1 MRVKIIS
8 DSTCDLSPA
17 LLERYDIAVTP
28 LCVIKD
34 GKDFHDGVD
43 ITPADIFAH
52 VDGGGDLCSTSAVSQ
67 YEYGE
72 MFARYAN
79 EYDAVVQITIGAN
92 FSCCYQNA
100 CAAAQEYENVFVV
113 DSENLSTGQGLL
125 VVAAAKLAEQG
136 LSGAEIAERV
146 RALAPKVE
154 ASFLIERLDYMRK
167 GGRCSAVAALGAN
180 LLHLKPCIE
189 VRNGKMAV
197 CKKYRGSF
205 EKCIRQYVKER
216 LDGRED
222 IAPELAFITHA
233 AAHITSESRIASTA
247 KVRDRAFMEKPPCL
261 FVFRTFEQQRRAR
274 GTGRDAEQQKNA
286 TAVDADHRRSADLRG
301 NGRDKDRQN
310 AIDDQRGRAAEAEN
324 EAQKPHRPVL
334 LLRFGGRGIRRTVF

>member
-113 DSENLSTGQGLL
+113 DSENLSTRPGP
-125 VVAAAKLAEQG
+125 
-136 LSGAEIAERV
+136 SGRRGGEAR
-146 RALAPKVE
+146 RAGP
-154 ASFLIERLDYMRK
+154 
-167 GGRCSAVAALGAN
+167 
-180 LLHLKPCIE
+180 
-189 VRNGKMAV
+189 
-197 CKKYRGSF
+197 
-205 EKCIRQYVKER
+205 
-216 LDGRED
+216 
-222 IAPELAFITHA
+222 
-233 AAHITSESRIASTA
+233 
-247 KVRDRAFMEKPPCL
+247 
-261 FVFRTFEQQRRAR
+261 FRHGDRRAR
-274 GTGRDAEQQKNA
+274 ARARAEGRGELFDRAPRLHAK
-286 TAVDADHRRSADLRG
+286 
-301 NGRDKDRQN
+301 GRPLLG
-310 AIDDQRGRAAEAEN
+310 RGRAGRESSAPEAL
-324 EAQKPHRPVL
+324 HRGAK
-334 LLRFGGRGIRRTVF
+334 RQDGRVQEVPRLV

>member
-8 DSTCDLSPA
+8 DSTCDLSPEM
-17 LLERYDIAVTP
+17 LERYDIAITP
-28 LCVIKD
+28 LCIIKD
-34 GKDFHDGVD
+34 GEEFQDGVN

-52 VDGGGDLCSTSAVSQ
+52 VDGGGSLCSTAAVSQ
-67 YEYGE
+67 YEYGKV
-72 MFARYAN
+72 FARYAK
-79 EYDAVVQITIGAN
+79 EYDAVVQVTIGAN

-100 CAAAQEYENVFVV
+100 CLAAQEFDNVYVV
-113 DSENLSTGQGLL
+113 DSENLSSGQGLL
-125 VVAAAKLAEQG
+125 VVAAAKLAAQG
-136 LSGAEIAERV
+136 LSGSEIAERV

-189 VRNGKMAV
+189 VCEGKMGV

-222 IAPELAFITHA
+222 ITEDLAFITHPACEQSVVDAAMEEA
-233 AAHITSESRIASTA
+233 AAYGAFDEVVETHAGCTVSCHCGPSTLGI
-247 KVRDRAFMEKPPCL
+247 L
-261 FVFRTFEQQRRAR
+261 FVR
-274 GTGRDAEQQKNA
+274 K
-286 TAVDADHRRSADLRG
+286 
-301 NGRDKDRQN
+301 
-310 AIDDQRGRAAEAEN
+310 
-324 EAQKPHRPVL
+324 
-334 LLRFGGRGIRRTVF
+334 

>member
-1 MRVKIIS
+1 MRVKIIA
-8 DSTCDLSPA
+8 DSTCDLSPE
-17 LLERYDIAVTP
+17 LLERYDIAITP

-52 VDGGGDLCSTSAVSQ
+52 VDGGGELCSTAAVSQ
-67 YEYGE
+67 FEYTE
-72 MFARYAN
+72 IFTRYAR
-79 EYDAVVQITIGAN
+79 EYDAVVQINIGSG

-100 CAAAQEYENVFVV
+100 CLAAQDFDNVYVV

-125 VVAAAKLAEQG
+125 VVAAAKLAQQG
-136 LSGAEIAERV
+136 LSGSEIAERV

-154 ASFLIERLDYMRK
+154 ASFLIDRLDYMRK

-189 VRNGKMAV
+189 VREGKMGV

-216 LDGRED
+216 LDGRTD
-222 IAPELAFITHA
+222 IDEGLAFITHPACQKNVVDA
-233 AAHITSESRIASTA
+233 AMDEA
-247 KVRDRAFMEKPPCL
+247 RAYGSFDEIVETHAGCTVSCHCGPNTLGIL
-261 FVFRTFEQQRRAR
+261 FVR
-274 GTGRDAEQQKNA
+274 K
-286 TAVDADHRRSADLRG
+286 
-301 NGRDKDRQN
+301 
-310 AIDDQRGRAAEAEN
+310 
-324 EAQKPHRPVL
+324 
-334 LLRFGGRGIRRTVF
+334 

>member
-100 CAAAQEYENVFVV
+100 CAAAQ
-113 DSENLSTGQGLL
+113 
-125 VVAAAKLAEQG
+125 
-136 LSGAEIAERV
+136 
-146 RALAPKVE
+146 
-154 ASFLIERLDYMRK
+154 
-167 GGRCSAVAALGAN
+167 
-180 LLHLKPCIE
+180 
-189 VRNGKMAV
+189 
-197 CKKYRGSF
+197 
-205 EKCIRQYVKER
+205 
-216 LDGRED
+216 
-222 IAPELAFITHA
+222 AF
-233 AAHITSESRIASTA
+233 
-247 KVRDRAFMEKPPCL
+247 
-261 FVFRTFEQQRRAR
+261 
-274 GTGRDAEQQKNA
+274 
-286 TAVDADHRRSADLRG
+286 
-301 NGRDKDRQN
+301 
-310 AIDDQRGRAAEAEN
+310 
-324 EAQKPHRPVL
+324 
-334 LLRFGGRGIRRTVF
+334 

>member
-8 DSTCDLSPA
+8 DSTCDLSPE
-17 LLERYDIAVTP
+17 LLERYDIAITP
-28 LCVIKD
+28 LCIIKD
-34 GKDFHDGVD
+34 GEEFQDGVN

-52 VDGGGDLCSTSAVSQ
+52 VDGGGSLCSTAAVSQ
-67 YEYGE
+67 YEYGKV
-72 MFARYAN
+72 FACYAK
-79 EYDAVVQITIGAN
+79 EYDAVVQVTIGAN

-100 CAAAQEYENVFVV
+100 CLAAQEFDNVYVV
-113 DSENLSTGQGLL
+113 DSENLSSGQGLL
-125 VVAAAKLAEQG
+125 VVAAAKLAAQG
-136 LSGAEIAERV
+136 LSGSEIAERV

-189 VRNGKMAV
+189 VCEGKMGV

-222 IAPELAFITHA
+222 ITEDLAFITHPACEQSVVDA
-233 AAHITSESRIASTA
+233 A
-247 KVRDRAFMEKPPCL
+247 MEEAARYGSFDEVVETHAGCTVSCHCGPNTLGIL
-261 FVFRTFEQQRRAR
+261 FVR
-274 GTGRDAEQQKNA
+274 K
-286 TAVDADHRRSADLRG
+286 
-301 NGRDKDRQN
+301 
-310 AIDDQRGRAAEAEN
+310 
-324 EAQKPHRPVL
+324 
-334 LLRFGGRGIRRTVF
+334 

>member
-28 LCVIKD
+28 LFVIKY

-43 ITPADIFAH
+43 ITPVDIFAH

-125 VVAAAKLAEQG
+125 VVAAAKLAEHRALTHG
-136 LSGAEIAERV
+136 GAEHVQRYTQTENQNFPISHKRSP
-146 RALAPKVE
+146 L
-154 ASFLIERLDYMRK
+154 FLLTSPLYRK
-167 GGRCSAVAALGAN
+167 SRRREET
-180 LLHLKPCIE
+180 KI
-189 VRNGKMAV
+189 R
-197 CKKYRGSF
+197 
-205 EKCIRQYVKER
+205 KCQ
-216 LDGRED
+216 
-222 IAPELAFITHA
+222 T
-233 AAHITSESRIASTA
+233 
-247 KVRDRAFMEKPPCL
+247 
-261 FVFRTFEQQRRAR
+261 RR
-274 GTGRDAEQQKNA
+274 K
-286 TAVDADHRRSADLRG
+286 
-301 NGRDKDRQN
+301 
-310 AIDDQRGRAAEAEN
+310 
-324 EAQKPHRPVL
+324 
-334 LLRFGGRGIRRTVF
+334 

>member
-8 DSTCDLSPA
+8 DSTCDLSPE
-17 LLERYDIAVTP
+17 LLERYDIAITP

-34 GKDFHDGVD
+34 GKEFHDGVD

-52 VDGGGDLCSTSAVSQ
+52 VDGGGELCSTAAVSQ
-67 YEYGE
+67 FEYTQ
-72 MFARYAN
+72 MFTRYAK
-79 EYDAVVQITIGAN
+79 EYDEVVQINIGSN

-100 CAAAQEYENVFVV
+100 CLAAQEFDNVFVV
-113 DSENLSTGQGLL
+113 DSGNLSTGQGLL
-125 VVAAAKLAEQG
+125 VVAAAKLAQQG
-136 LSGAEIAERV
+136 VSGIEIAERV

-180 LLHLKPCIE
+180 LLKLKPCIE
-189 VRNGKMAV
+189 VREGKMSV

-222 IAPELAFITHA
+222 IATELVFITHA
-233 AAHITSESRIASTA
+233 AADTNVVAAAKEETA
-247 KVRDRAFMEKPPCL
+247 QYGSFEEVEETQAGCTVSCHCGPNTLGIL
-261 FVFRTFEQQRRAR
+261 FVR
-274 GTGRDAEQQKNA
+274 K
-286 TAVDADHRRSADLRG
+286 
-301 NGRDKDRQN
+301 
-310 AIDDQRGRAAEAEN
+310 
-324 EAQKPHRPVL
+324 
-334 LLRFGGRGIRRTVF
+334 

>member
-136 LSGAEIAERV
+136 LSGAEGRGELFDRV
-146 RALAPKVE
+146 PRLHAKGRPLLGCGRAGRESSAPE
-154 ASFLIERLDYMRK
+154 ALHR
-167 GGRCSAVAALGAN
+167 GA
-180 LLHLKPCIE
+180 K
-189 VRNGKMAV
+189 
-197 CKKYRGSF
+197 
-205 EKCIRQYVKER
+205 RQ
-216 LDGRED
+216 DGRVQEV
-222 IAPELAFITHA
+222 PRL
-233 AAHITSESRIASTA
+233 
-247 KVRDRAFMEKPPCL
+247 V
-261 FVFRTFEQQRRAR
+261 
-274 GTGRDAEQQKNA
+274 
-286 TAVDADHRRSADLRG
+286 
-301 NGRDKDRQN
+301 
-310 AIDDQRGRAAEAEN
+310 
-324 EAQKPHRPVL
+324 
-334 LLRFGGRGIRRTVF
+334 

>member
-8 DSTCDLSPA
+8 DSTCDLSPE
-17 LLERYDIAVTP
+17 LLERYDIAITP

-34 GKDFHDGVD
+34 GKEFHDGVD

-52 VDGGGDLCSTSAVSQ
+52 VDGGGELCSTAAVSQ
-67 YEYGE
+67 FEYTQ
-72 MFARYAN
+72 MFTRYAK
-79 EYDAVVQITIGAN
+79 EYDEVVQINIGSN

-100 CAAAQEYENVFVV
+100 CLAAQEFDNVFVV

-125 VVAAAKLAEQG
+125 VVSAAKLAQQG
-136 LSGAEIAERV
+136 VSGIEIAERV

-180 LLHLKPCIE
+180 LLKLKPCIE
-189 VRNGKMAV
+189 VREGKMSV

-216 LDGRED
+216 LDGRTD
-222 IAPELAFITHA
+222 IAGDLAFITHPACQKNVVDA
-233 AAHITSESRIASTA
+233 AMEEAARYGAFDEVIET
-247 KVRDRAFMEKPPCL
+247 RAGCTVSCHCGPDTFGIL
-261 FVFRTFEQQRRAR
+261 FVR
-274 GTGRDAEQQKNA
+274 K
-286 TAVDADHRRSADLRG
+286 
-301 NGRDKDRQN
+301 
-310 AIDDQRGRAAEAEN
+310 
-324 EAQKPHRPVL
+324 
-334 LLRFGGRGIRRTVF
+334 

>member
-8 DSTCDLSPA
+8 DSTCDLSPE
-17 LLERYDIAVTP
+17 LLERYDIAITP

-34 GKDFHDGVD
+34 GKEFHDGVD

-52 VDGGGDLCSTSAVSQ
+52 VDGGGELCSTAAVSQ
-67 YEYGE
+67 FEYTE
-72 MFARYAN
+72 MFTRYAK
-79 EYDAVVQITIGAN
+79 EYDEVVQINIGSN

-100 CAAAQEYENVFVV
+100 CLAAQEFDNVFVV
-113 DSENLSTGQGLL
+113 DSGNLSTGQGLL
-125 VVAAAKLAEQG
+125 VVAAAKLAQQG
-136 LSGAEIAERV
+136 VSGIEIAERV

-189 VRNGKMAV
+189 VREGKMGV

-216 LDGRED
+216 LDGRTD
-222 IAPELAFITHA
+222 IAGDLAFITHPACQKNVVDA
-233 AAHITSESRIASTA
+233 AMEEAARYGAFDEVIET
-247 KVRDRAFMEKPPCL
+247 RAGCTVSCHCGPDTLGIL
-261 FVFRTFEQQRRAR
+261 FVR
-274 GTGRDAEQQKNA
+274 K
-286 TAVDADHRRSADLRG
+286 
-301 NGRDKDRQN
+301 
-310 AIDDQRGRAAEAEN
+310 
-324 EAQKPHRPVL
+324 
-334 LLRFGGRGIRRTVF
+334 

>member
-100 CAAAQEYENVFVV
+100 CAATTRRPWPVLRF
-113 DSENLSTGQGLL
+113 SESTTKTFAYSC
-125 VVAAAKLAEQG
+125 AAAQ
-136 LSGAEIAERV
+136 
-146 RALAPKVE
+146 
-154 ASFLIERLDYMRK
+154 
-167 GGRCSAVAALGAN
+167 
-180 LLHLKPCIE
+180 
-189 VRNGKMAV
+189 
-197 CKKYRGSF
+197 
-205 EKCIRQYVKER
+205 
-216 LDGRED
+216 
-222 IAPELAFITHA
+222 AF
-233 AAHITSESRIASTA
+233 
-247 KVRDRAFMEKPPCL
+247 
-261 FVFRTFEQQRRAR
+261 
-274 GTGRDAEQQKNA
+274 
-286 TAVDADHRRSADLRG
+286 
-301 NGRDKDRQN
+301 
-310 AIDDQRGRAAEAEN
+310 
-324 EAQKPHRPVL
+324 
-334 LLRFGGRGIRRTVF
+334 

>member
-1 MRVKIIS
+1 MIS
-8 DSTCDLSPA
+8 PSRRCASSRTARTSN
-17 LLERYDIAVTP
+17 
-28 LCVIKD
+28 
-34 GKDFHDGVD
+34 GVD

-100 CAAAQEYENVFVV
+100 CAAAQEYANVFVV

-233 AAHITSESRIASTA
+233 AADANVVAAA
-247 KVRDRAFMEKPPCL
+247 KEEAAQYGSFETVEETQAGCTVSCHCGPNTLGIL
-261 FVFRTFEQQRRAR
+261 FVR
-274 GTGRDAEQQKNA
+274 K
-286 TAVDADHRRSADLRG
+286 
-301 NGRDKDRQN
+301 
-310 AIDDQRGRAAEAEN
+310 
-324 EAQKPHRPVL
+324 
-334 LLRFGGRGIRRTVF
+334 

>member
-1 MRVKIIS
+1 MNIKITA
-8 DSTCDLSPA
+8 DSTCDLSEA
-17 LLERYDIAVTP
+17 LLRQWNISLIPMHILMGEESY
-28 LCVIKD
+28 L
-34 GKDFHDGVD
+34 DGVT
-43 ITPADIFAH
+43 IHPADVFAH
-52 VDGGGDLCSTSAVSQ
+52 AQNGGKMPKSAAPNLV
-67 YEYGE
+67 EYTDFLAP
-72 MFARYAN
+72 FARD
-79 EYDAVVQITIGAN
+79 YDAVIHINVGSK
-92 FSCCYQNA
+92 FSSCFQNA
-100 CAAAQEYENVFVV
+100 RLAAQEFDNVFVV

-125 VVAAAKLAEQG
+125 VVAASKLAEQG

-154 ASFLIERLDYMRK
+154 ASFLIECLDYMRK

-233 AAHITSESRIASTA
+233 AADANVVAAAKEEAAQYGSFESVEETQAGCTVSCHCGPNTIGI
-247 KVRDRAFMEKPPCL
+247 L
-261 FVFRTFEQQRRAR
+261 FVR
-274 GTGRDAEQQKNA
+274 K
-286 TAVDADHRRSADLRG
+286 
-301 NGRDKDRQN
+301 
-310 AIDDQRGRAAEAEN
+310 
-324 EAQKPHRPVL
+324 
-334 LLRFGGRGIRRTVF
+334 

>member
-136 LSGAEIAERV
+136 LSGAEIAFGLKLRKLPKAEIAERV

-154 ASFLIERLDYMRK
+154 ASFLIECLDYMRK

-233 AAHITSESRIASTA
+233 A
-247 KVRDRAFMEKPPCL
+247 
-261 FVFRTFEQQRRAR
+261 
-274 GTGRDAEQQKNA
+274 
-286 TAVDADHRRSADLRG
+286 VDANVVAAAKEEAAQYGSFETVEVVLFQHFALFRQKMTASAM
-301 NGRDKDRQN
+301 QT
-310 AIDDQRGRAAEAEN
+310 AMAAA
-324 EAQKPHRPVL
+324 
-334 LLRFGGRGIRRTVF
+334 